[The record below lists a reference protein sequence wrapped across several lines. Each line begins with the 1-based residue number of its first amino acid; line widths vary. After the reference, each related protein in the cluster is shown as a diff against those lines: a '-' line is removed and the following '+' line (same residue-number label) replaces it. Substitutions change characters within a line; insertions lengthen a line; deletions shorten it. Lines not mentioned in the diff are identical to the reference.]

1 VLGTSSPMPPSA
13 RSLLSSLTPR
23 GRAVLAGG
31 SAAVLALGLVA
42 VVPHEGA
49 APSATA
55 DTALEREVVTE
66 DVVLDVDLV
75 GHRTNLAR
83 TSLART
89 SLARTGGTRT
99 SSPSTA
105 SGVITAS
112 YLARPTLRP
121 GNRGPAVSYL
131 QKALRLPRSGWYGPK
146 TVAAV
151 VAFQKAKGLP
161 ARGYVGPLTW
171 AAILSPHAKA
181 ATPGARTRVVRVS
194 APVAP
199 PAPVTGGRICPAPG
213 AAFGQGWGA
222 ARSGHSHKGMDL
234 MGYRGQPLLAIEDGV
249 VIREGRQSNGAL
261 RIVLQGRSG
270 SKFYYGHMSK
280 DLVHAGSRVKR
291 GQVIGLMG
299 DSGSPGAVH
308 LHFEFWKSGGES
320 AAVDPAP
327 LLRSLC

>member
-1 VLGTSSPMPPSA
+1 MLGTSSPLPPA
-13 RSLLSSLTPR
+13 VRSLLSSLTPR

-31 SAAVLALGLVA
+31 SAAVLVLGLVA
-42 VVPHEGA
+42 VVPHDA
-49 APSATA
+49 ATPSAA
-55 DTALEREVVTE
+55 DTALEREVITE
-66 DVVLDVDLV
+66 DVVLDADLV
-75 GHRTNLAR
+75 GH
-83 TSLART
+83 RT

-99 SSPSTA
+99 SRPTTA
-105 SGVITAS
+105 SGGVTAS

-131 QKALRLPRSGWYGPK
+131 QRALRLPPTGYYGPR
-146 TVAAV
+146 TLGAV

-161 ARGYVGPLTW
+161 AKGYVGALTW
-171 AAILSPHAKA
+171 AAVLAPPAKPVARPVA
-181 ATPGARTRVVRVS
+181 ATKVVRVS
-194 APVAP
+194 APAAP
-199 PAPVTGGRICPAPG
+199 PAPVTDGRICPAPG
-213 AAFGQGWGA
+213 ASFGEGWGA
-222 ARSGHSHKGMDL
+222 PRAGHSHKGMDL

-249 VIREGRQSNGAL
+249 IVREGRQSNGAL
-261 RIVLQGRSG
+261 RIVMQGRSG

-308 LHFEFWKSGGES
+308 LHFEFWRSGGES

>member
-1 VLGTSSPMPPSA
+1 MPPVV

-23 GRAVLAGG
+23 GRAALAAG
-31 SAAVLALGLVA
+31 AATVLALGLVA
-42 VVPHEGA
+42 VVQDDG
-49 APSATA
+49 APSAAT
-55 DTALEREVVTE
+55 DTALEREVITE
-66 DVVLDVDLV
+66 DVDLTADLV
-75 GHRTNLAR
+75 GQR
-83 TSLART
+83 TSLA
-89 SLARTGGTRT
+89 STGTTRT
-99 SSPSTA
+99 SAPTTVT
-105 SGVITAS
+105 GVVTAS

-131 QKALRLPRSGWYGPK
+131 QKALRVPRTGWYGPK
-146 TVAAV
+146 TLVAV

-161 ARGYVGPLTW
+161 AKGHVGALTW
-171 AAILSPHAKA
+171 AAILAPHRTA
-181 ATPGARTRVVRVS
+181 ATKATARVVKVS
-194 APVAP
+194 TPAAP

-213 AAFGQGWGA
+213 TAFGQGWGA
-222 ARSGHSHKGMDL
+222 ARAGHSHQGLDL
-234 MGYRGQPLLAIEDGV
+234 VGRRGQPLLAIEAGV

-280 DLVHAGSRVKR
+280 DLVHAGSRVRR

-308 LHFEFWKSGGES
+308 LHFEFWRSGGES

>member
-1 VLGTSSPMPPSA
+1 VLGTSSPMPPSV
-13 RSLLSSLTPR
+13 RSLLSHLTPR

-42 VVPHEGA
+42 VVPHDGG
-49 APSATA
+49 APSAA

-66 DVVLDVDLV
+66 DVDLNADLV
-75 GHRTNLAR
+75 GQR
-83 TSLART
+83 TSLA
-89 SLARTGGTRT
+89 STGGTRAKAPT
-99 SSPSTA
+99 TVT
-105 SGVITAS
+105 GVVTAS

-121 GNRGPAVSYL
+121 GNRGPAVGYL
-131 QKALRLPRSGWYGPK
+131 QKALRVTRTGWYGPK
-146 TVAAV
+146 TLVAV
-151 VAFQKAKGLP
+151 VAFQKARGLP
-161 ARGYVGPLTW
+161 AKGVVGPLTW
-171 AAILSPHAKA
+171 AAILAPHAKA
-181 ATPGARTRVVRVS
+181 AAPAARTRVVKVS
-194 APVAP
+194 APAAP

-222 ARSGHSHKGMDL
+222 ARAGHSHKGMDL
-234 MGYRGQPLLAIEDGV
+234 MGHRGQPLLAIEDGV
-249 VIREGRQSNGAL
+249 VVREGRQSNGAL

>member
-1 VLGTSSPMPPSA
+1 MPPVV

-23 GRAVLAGG
+23 GRAALAAG
-31 SAAVLALGLVA
+31 AATVLALGLVA
-42 VVPHEGA
+42 VVQDDG
-49 APSATA
+49 APSAAT
-55 DTALEREVVTE
+55 DTALEREVITE
-66 DVVLDVDLV
+66 DVDLTADLV
-75 GHRTNLAR
+75 GQR
-83 TSLART
+83 TSLA
-89 SLARTGGTRT
+89 STGTTRT
-99 SSPSTA
+99 SAPTTVT
-105 SGVITAS
+105 GVVTAS

-131 QKALRLPRSGWYGPK
+131 QKALRVPRTGWYGPK
-146 TVAAV
+146 TLVAV

-161 ARGYVGPLTW
+161 AKGHVGALTW
-171 AAILSPHAKA
+171 AAILAPHRTAAPKA
-181 ATPGARTRVVRVS
+181 TARVVKVS
-194 APVAP
+194 TPAAP

-213 AAFGQGWGA
+213 TAFGQGWGA
-222 ARSGHSHKGMDL
+222 ARAGHSHQGLDL
-234 MGYRGQPLLAIEDGV
+234 VGRRGQPLLAIEAGV

-280 DLVHAGSRVKR
+280 DLVHAGSRVRR

-308 LHFEFWKSGGES
+308 LHFEFWRSGGES